1 MGFLSG
7 KRILITG
14 VASKLSIAYGI
25 AQAMHREGAELAFT
39 YQNEK
44 LKGRVEEFA
53 AALGS
58 NIVLQCDVAED
69 ESITALFT
77 ELEKVWPKFDGFVHS
92 IGYAPADQLDGDYV
106 NAVTRE
112 GFKIAHD
119 ISAYSFVAMAK
130 ACRSMLNPGSAL
142 LTLSYLGAERAI
154 PNYNVMGLAK
164 ASLEANVRYM
174 ANAMGPEG
182 IRVNAISAGPIRT
195 LAASG
200 IKDFRKMLAHCE
212 AVTPIR
218 RTVTIE
224 DVGNSAAF
232 LCSNLSAGISG
243 EVVHVDG
250 GFNIA
255 AMNDQK
261 SIGRRM
267 KNSVIFITA
276 ILLRWFHSVSRRH
289 AHVLPPGVHSPRP
302 RRYAPHPSHLRRRR
316 HGLRHPFRSARQVAW
331 IRWNPA

>member
-1 MGFLSG
+1 MGFLTG

-14 VASKLSIAYGI
+14 VASNRSIAYGI

-44 LKGRVEEFA
+44 LKPRVEGFANEFN
-53 AALGS
+53 S
-58 NIVLQCDVAED
+58 SIVLPCDVAED
-69 ESITALFT
+69 ASIESLFS
-77 ELEKVWPKFDGFVHS
+77 ELAKVWTTFDGFVHS
-92 IGYAPADQLDGDYV
+92 IGYAPTDQLDGDYV
-106 NAVTRE
+106 NVVTRD

-119 ISAYSFVAMAK
+119 ISAYSFVAIAK
-130 ACRSMLNPGSAL
+130 ACRSMLNPNSAL

-182 IRVNAISAGPIRT
+182 VRVNAISAGPIRT

-200 IKDFRKMLAHCE
+200 IKDFKKMLSHCE

-224 DVGNSAAF
+224 DVGNTAAF
-232 LCSNLSAGISG
+232 LCSNLASGISG

-250 GFNIA
+250 GFSIA
-255 AMNDQK
+255 AMNELELQ
-261 SIGRRM
+261 
-267 KNSVIFITA
+267 
-276 ILLRWFHSVSRRH
+276 
-289 AHVLPPGVHSPRP
+289 
-302 RRYAPHPSHLRRRR
+302 
-316 HGLRHPFRSARQVAW
+316 
-331 IRWNPA
+331 